1 MTVVSNN
8 DVSASLDNLVMFK
21 KELEGEVGQGA
32 RIVIKRSL
40 QSVDP
45 EWLITILRIM
55 RSKGAIEGMHHPWN
69 AFQSAFTE
77 QPFEVY
83 SMDRSQVAMLYHT
96 VRDHLARHGQ
106 VVSVRPTGSFWDYI
120 PEPRL
125 FVGGQLAPDASL
137 PHRRGTHEREALM
150 RESKDAEARWIDQ
163 MRELPNTPM
172 PRRCKIIIFLIA
184 LVPITLAID
193 PLCSAAKVDPQVSL
207 IQ

>member
-1 MTVVSNN
+1 MTVASNN
-8 DVSASLDNLVMFK
+8 DVSASLDSLKRFK
-21 KELEGEVGQGA
+21 WELESEVGQGA

-55 RSKGAIEGMHHPWN
+55 RSKGAIEGMCHSWN

-96 VRDHLARHGQ
+96 VKDHLGRHCQ
-106 VVSVRPTGSFWDYI
+106 IVSVRPTGSIWDYI

-125 FVGGQLAPDASL
+125 FVGGRLAPDASL
-137 PHRRGTHEREALM
+137 PRQGRAHEQETLR
-150 RESKDAEARWIDQ
+150 RESKDAVARWTDQ
-163 MRELPNTPM
+163 MNELSNTPM
-172 PRRCKIIIFLIA
+172 PRRCKIILFLTA

-193 PLCSAAKVDPQVSL
+193 PLSSATKEDTRVLL

>member
-1 MTVVSNN
+1 MTVATNN
-8 DVSASLDNLVMFK
+8 DVRASLDNLEMFK
-21 KELEGEVGQGA
+21 RELGGEVGQGA

-96 VRDHLARHGQ
+96 VKDHLNRHAPVLFFAIIWISLGF
-106 VVSVRPTGSFWDYI
+106 RPRAFI
-120 PEPRL
+120 L
-125 FVGGQLAPDASL
+125 
-137 PHRRGTHEREALM
+137 
-150 RESKDAEARWIDQ
+150 DQ
-163 MRELPNTPM
+163 R
-172 PRRCKIIIFLIA
+172 
-184 LVPITLAID
+184 
-193 PLCSAAKVDPQVSL
+193 S
-207 IQ
+207 